1 MNPGIYYLYEYKNNH
16 RMRNTGFLKL
26 TQKPAFWLLQIQSRN
41 IPVTQQHRLELLAIS
56 SEEDSPVTEKRSH
69 GTEMADH
76 AISKKL
82 SDLPCNH
89 HSISA
94 QLTIPHSGQES
105 VPDVRKLHGFLIEL
119 PNGNWLA
126 ATEAQFHL
134 NINEIIKPR
143 IDEQVDDISESDT
156 SEHGT
161 NITEND
167 TTEHG
172 MNIRKSDMTESDTN
186 ISESDTTVLSASEYT
201 EQVHEIPELFRKP
214 DKEAIADTT
223 DQQDF
228 APPSKTIRKIHRS
241 DLKIL
246 PRKCWNLANN
256 SFLLHGYHN
265 YHHLLLIEENGHYQL
280 GVPGVYDIREARAA
294 EIFGF
299 PQFIDSYNDQMELSA
314 AECNTQEKFGYWCHY
329 IY

>member
-26 TQKPAFWLLQIQSRN
+26 TQKTDFWLLQIQSRN
-41 IPVTQQHRLELLAIS
+41 IPVTQQHRIPLFTILTKQDRTVSKNL
-56 SEEDSPVTEKRSH
+56 SE
-69 GTEMADH
+69 
-76 AISKKL
+76 
-82 SDLPCNH
+82 LPCNH
-89 HSISA
+89 HALSA
-94 QLTIPHSGQES
+94 QLTIPNTNQPAIPSMQ
-105 VPDVRKLHGFLIEL
+105 DLRGFLIQL
-119 PNGNWLA
+119 PDGNWLA
-126 ATEAQFHL
+126 ATEAHFHL
-134 NINEIIKPR
+134 NINEIL
-143 IDEQVDDISESDT
+143 E
-156 SEHGT
+156 
-161 NITEND
+161 
-167 TTEHG
+167 
-172 MNIRKSDMTESDTN
+172 
-186 ISESDTTVLSASEYT
+186 TTVQSSSENPTEDSTHPVETEPNTQSKLSEVESQSELSEAKFDSPSEFSEERSDSPSELSASEY
-201 EQVHEIPELFRKP
+201 K
-214 DKEAIADTT
+214 AT
-223 DQQDF
+223 DETSTSSETINVLS
-228 APPSKTIRKIHRS
+228 PSRTIRKIHRS

-299 PQFIDSYNDQMELSA
+299 PKFIDSYNDQMDLSA

>member
-26 TQKPAFWLLQIQSRN
+26 TQKPDFWLLQIQSRN
-41 IPVTQQHRLELLAIS
+41 IPVTQQQQLPLFTIS
-56 SEEDSPVTEKRSH
+56 TEQDRTVSKNLSE
-69 GTEMADH
+69 
-76 AISKKL
+76 
-82 SDLPCNH
+82 LPCNH
-89 HSISA
+89 HALSA
-94 QLTIPHSGQES
+94 QLTIPNTNQPAIPSMQ
-105 VPDVRKLHGFLIEL
+105 DLRGFLIQL
-119 PNGNWLA
+119 PDGNWLA
-126 ATEAQFHL
+126 ATEAHFHL
-134 NINEIIKPR
+134 NIQEILEATALPVSQNTPE
-143 IDEQVDDISESDT
+143 DPAPSPEDESDASSKF
-156 SEHGT
+156 SE
-161 NITEND
+161 D
-167 TTEHG
+167 
-172 MNIRKSDMTESDTN
+172 KSDAPSEPPSELSEDKSDAP
-186 ISESDTTVLSASEYT
+186 SEPPSELSASEYNGT
-201 EQVHEIPELFRKP
+201 NETSMSSEPI
-214 DKEAIADTT
+214 D
-223 DQQDF
+223 
-228 APPSKTIRKIHRS
+228 APPQTRNIRKIHRS

-299 PQFIDSYNDQMELSA
+299 PKFVDSYNDQMDLSA

>member
-26 TQKPAFWLLQIQSRN
+26 TQKPDFWLLQIQSRN
-41 IPVTQQHRLELLAIS
+41 IPVTQQQQVELFAIS
-56 SEEDSPVTEKRSH
+56 NDDDNVIAEEAVSKSQSSSH
-69 GTEMADH
+69 ST
-76 AISKKL
+76 SKKL
-82 SDLPCNH
+82 SELPCNH

-94 QLTIPHSGQES
+94 RLTIPYTGQEPT
-105 VPDVRKLHGFLIEL
+105 PDVHNLHGFLIGL

-134 NINEIIKPR
+134 DINKLLSPSVSEAS
-143 IDEQVDDISESDT
+143 VDIP
-156 SEHGT
+156 
-161 NITEND
+161 END
-167 TTEHG
+167 TTGHSTDIPENDASEHSTDISEG
-172 MNIRKSDMTESDTN
+172 DISSFPTESF
-186 ISESDTTVLSASEYT
+186 ESTTSTLSASEYT
-201 EQVHEIPELFRKP
+201 EQTHESTESSTEPKDSESFVNSDLQNFSSP
-214 DKEAIADTT
+214 A
-223 DQQDF
+223 
-228 APPSKTIRKIHRS
+228 KTIRKIQRS

-299 PQFIDSYNDQMELSA
+299 PQFIDTYNDQMELSA
-314 AECNTQEKFGYWCHY
+314 AECNTQERFGYWCHY

>member
-26 TQKPAFWLLQIQSRN
+26 TQKPNFWLLQIQSRN

-56 SEEDSPVTEKRSH
+56 SEYDNVVTGEDASSSQLSGH
-69 GTEMADH
+69 S
-76 AISKKL
+76 ISKKL
-82 SDLPCNH
+82 SELPCNH

-94 QLTIPHSGQES
+94 QLTIPHTGQES
-105 VPDVRKLHGFLIEL
+105 SPNVHNLHGFLIGL

-134 NINEIIKPR
+134 DINEILNPSMSEPST
-143 IDEQVDDISESDT
+143 DSPENSASEHSTDISESDA
-156 SEHGT
+156 SEPATDIPG
-161 NITEND
+161 
-167 TTEHG
+167 
-172 MNIRKSDMTESDTN
+172 SDPSA
-186 ISESDTTVLSASEYT
+186 LSASEYT
-201 EQVHEIPELFRKP
+201 EQAHENPAGSVAEGSESSTSSKNS
-214 DKEAIADTT
+214 EASDAA
-223 DQQDF
+223 DQQNF
-228 APPSKTIRKIHRS
+228 IPPAKTIRKIQRS

-299 PQFIDSYNDQMELSA
+299 PQFIDTYNAQMELSA
-314 AECNTQEKFGYWCHY
+314 AECNTQERFGYWCHY

>member
-26 TQKPAFWLLQIQSRN
+26 TPKPDFWLLQIQSRN
-41 IPVTQQHRLELLAIS
+41 IPVTQKQQVKLFVIS
-56 SEEDSPVTEKRSH
+56 NKDDNIIEK
-69 GTEMADH
+69 GTVSKSQSSVH
-76 AISKKL
+76 STSKKI
-82 SDLPCNH
+82 SELPCNH
-89 HSISA
+89 HAISA
-94 QLTIPHSGQES
+94 RLTIPYAGQES
-105 VPDVRKLHGFLIEL
+105 APDVHDLHGFLIEL

-134 NINEIIKPR
+134 NINEIVNLNVLEPSIN
-143 IDEQVDDISESDT
+143 T
-156 SEHGT
+156 SENNPSAPGT
-161 NITEND
+161 EIPEND
-167 TTEHG
+167 ITSLPTEDLE
-172 MNIRKSDMTESDTN
+172 NNTSTI
-186 ISESDTTVLSASEYT
+186 SASEYT
-201 EQVHEIPELFRKP
+201 EQAQENTMSSTEPVDSESYVDSDRQNFSSS
-214 DKEAIADTT
+214 A
-223 DQQDF
+223 
-228 APPSKTIRKIHRS
+228 KTIRKIQRS
-241 DLKIL
+241 DLKVL

-299 PQFIDSYNDQMELSA
+299 PQFIDTYNDQMELSA
-314 AECNTQEKFGYWCHY
+314 SECNTQEKFGYWCHY